1 MSIQMFLDVTFAHIP
16 SPDAISE
23 VEEYV
28 LAKGDEDV
36 FLFVPELDEDYME
49 IPNWFREI
57 CTYALNRS
65 CYYIRLSSIGAS
77 YRDLELYRW
86 D

>member
-1 MSIQMFLDVTFAHIP
+1 MALQLFFDVSTGHIP

-36 FLFVPELDEDYME
+36 FLYVPLLDEVV
-49 IPNWFREI
+49 IPEWFKEL
-57 CTYALNRS
+57 CLVALLWDCN
-65 CYYIRLSSIGAS
+65 YIRISAMGEIYDG
-77 YRDLELYRW
+77 LEQFNW
-86 D
+86 E